1 MMINLNDLPTI
12 RKLDAHDFVS
22 HINALPDQIEFAW
35 ELGQSLSLPAMEGL
49 RNIVIAGVGTSA
61 LSADLLAAYA
71 APHCLIPITV
81 QREYDLPAWARE
93 RETLMIVCSYS
104 GDTEESL
111 SVFEQACARNCR
123 MLVITTGGMLAK
135 LGEAQGCPVWMVDS
149 AGQTRTSPG
158 FFFALLLAMLFRLSL
173 LPDPAADLNE
183 ALHAMR
189 NVQTNLLPEVPVA
202 HNPAKRLAGQLVGRG
217 VAVYAADYLVPVARR
232 WKCQIAELAKA
243 WSQYDPLP
251 EMNHNSLAGINNP
264 ESVLMQTIA
273 LFLVAPANHERNRL
287 RLNLTRQVFMTQ
299 GINTDAIT
307 ARGEGPLAHIWS
319 MMLFGDY
326 TAYYL
331 ALAYGEDPARVEI
344 FDLLQKVLIDS

>member
-1 MMINLNDLPTI
+1 MINLNDLPTI

-22 HINALPDQIEFAW
+22 HINAIPAQMLSAW
-35 ELGQSLSLPAMEGL
+35 ELGQSLPLPAMAGL
-49 RNIVIAGVGTSA
+49 RNIVIAGVGASA

-81 QREYDLPAWARE
+81 HREYDLPAWVRD
-93 RETLMIVCSYS
+93 RETLVIVCSYS

-111 SVFEQACARNCR
+111 SVFEQACTRNCR
-123 MLVITTGGMLAK
+123 VLVISTGGMLAK
-135 LGEAQGCPVWMVDS
+135 LGEDQGCPVWRIDH
-149 AGQTRTSPG
+149 AGQRRTSPG
-158 FFFALLLAMLFRLSL
+158 FFFALLLAVLFRLGL
-173 LPDPAADLNE
+173 LTDPAADLSE

-189 NVQTNLLPEVPVA
+189 NVQTNLMPEVPIA

-217 VAVYAADYLVPVARR
+217 VAVYAADYLVPVARW
-232 WKCQIAELAKA
+232 WKCQIAEMAKA
-243 WSQYDPLP
+243 WSHYDPLP

-264 ESVLMQTIA
+264 ENVLMQTIA

-307 ARGEGPLAHIWS
+307 ARGESPLAHIWS

-331 ALAYGEDPARVEI
+331 ALAYGEDPASVEV
-344 FDLLQKVLIDS
+344 FDVLQKALNDF